1 MRNPLRSERDV
12 FHAVVAIGAGAAA
25 VIALTLLTRPL
36 FGAALLA
43 IEAFIGV
50 WVLWNR
56 AHEPPVPDPESHAS
70 EDASQ
75 P

>member
-12 FHAVVAIGAGAAA
+12 FHAVVAIGVGAAA
-25 VIALTLLTRPL
+25 VIALALLTRPL
-36 FGAALLA
+36 LGAVLLA
-43 IEAFIGV
+43 IEAAIGV

-56 AHEPPVPDPESHAS
+56 ARETPAPDLDSPVSD
-70 EDASQ
+70 DVGQ

>member
-12 FHAVVAIGAGAAA
+12 FHAVVAIGVGAAG
-25 VIALTLLTRPL
+25 VVALALLTRPL

-43 IEAFIGV
+43 VEVVIGV

-56 AHEPPVPDPESHAS
+56 ARQAPAPNLDKHAS
-70 EDASQ
+70 EDVGQ